1 MDIGDILSSLSA
13 EDMKNLQNIAA
24 SLTGSA
30 QGGERDPQPNQ
41 KQGQSPGPSRNPNSD
56 QNFGTNQ
63 RPESQPLGL
72 DPKAFGDIAGLMSKL
87 GSSGDDPRCRL
98 ISSLKPML
106 SPEKQK
112 RADEAIRIMK
122 LIDLLPVLKD
132 SGLLK
137 GVLGQ

>member
-30 QGGERDPQPNQ
+30 QTKEPTPP
-41 KQGQSPGPSRNPNSD
+41 KKKETEAP
-56 QNFGTNQ
+56 
-63 RPESQPLGL
+63 PLGI
-72 DPKAFGDIAGLMSKL
+72 DPKAFGDIAGMMSKL
-87 GSSGDDPRCRL
+87 GSAGDDPRCRL

-106 SPEKQK
+106 SPERQK
-112 RADEAIRIMK
+112 RADEAIRILK
-122 LIDLLPVLKD
+122 LIDLIPVLRE

>member
-30 QGGERDPQPNQ
+30 QGGGREPPNQ
-41 KQGQSPGPSRNPNSD
+41 NRNSNQNPSQPPNADPS
-56 QNFGTNQ
+56 FGTNQ

-72 DPKAFGDIAGLMSKL
+72 DPKAFSDIAGLMSKL

-112 RADEAIRIMK
+112 RADEAIRILK
-122 LIDLLPVLKD
+122 LKDRLHVLKE
-132 SGLLK
+132 SGLMK

>member
-30 QGGERDPQPNQ
+30 QGGERDLQPNQ
-41 KQGQSPGPSRNPNSD
+41 KQGQSPGTSRNPNSD
-56 QNFGTNQ
+56 QNFGANQ

>member
-41 KQGQSPGPSRNPNSD
+41 KQGQSPGTSRNPNSD
-56 QNFGTNQ
+56 QNFGANQ

-72 DPKAFGDIAGLMSKL
+72 DQKAFGDIAGLMSKL